1 MKFLVAVV
9 VLVTAAVVAVIAAV
23 VVVIAVGSSANVD
36 VVLIALKNV
45 CKSQKCQPHRLQRS
59 LRLCRPNQLSCV
71 SLSLNLYLCLSHSL
85 CLLVR

>member
-9 VLVTAAVVAVIAAV
+9 VLVAAAVVVVVVVI
-23 VVVIAVGSSANVD
+23 VVIAVGSSANVD

-45 CKSQKCQPHRLQRS
+45 CKSQKCQPHRL
-59 LRLCRPNQLSCV
+59 LRCLSLCRPNQLPLPLP
-71 SLSLNLYLCLSHSL
+71 LSLPLSLSL